1 MSAEGDIKIVRITA
15 QFIQRILLSRTGLA
29 CLDNRTH
36 MRWLPVDDNKTY
48 TTKSVKGTLN
58 PTWNQPFDITITRTS
73 TITIR
78 VGYERVLRKKTK
90 FPGSVMIKGIEAFK
104 YSETPNSMLTKDIAN
119 GQNVYGKLHLSFSVP
134 SAQGNHIAQI
144 PGPPITVE
152 RPESLHYKT
161 TRIRPTLSC
170 ATEQSESTLVSSL
183 EPGGVSQRLPL
194 FLSSRGFRPPF
205 IKPAAGEQ
213 IHVDALT
220 TPTVPVEDMSTTP
233 TARVQLLPLGS
244 QAPPYSPRPI
254 PALQG
259 HADQSLTSL
268 PLLERPT
275 PSSSPTTSES
285 SESSSSFSDI
295 INVQYG
301 NPDHTP
307 VQSVLTHHQHS
318 MGLPSAS
325 QQPQY
330 SKAATVFFFLTSPVT
345 AVPESIHN
353 LASDA
358 SAEPDPPL
366 PLLPNGWEKRYTREG
381 QPYFVDHN
389 RKVTTWTEPA
399 ALPKGWEK
407 RYTAADRPYFVDHV
421 SRRTTWVDPRSP
433 NENLPGGW
441 ERGRTHAHPWSE
453 EADERCV
460 DSAPRLEARE
470 TIMDALSS

>member
-1 MSAEGDIKIVRITA
+1 RI
-15 QFIQRILLSRTGLA
+15 S
-29 CLDNRTH
+29 
-36 MRWLPVDDNKTY
+36 LPGQPDPYAVVAVDDNKTY

-104 YSETPNSMLTKDIAN
+104 YSETPNN
-119 GQNVYGKLHLSFSVP
+119 
-134 SAQGNHIAQI
+134 
-144 PGPPITVE
+144 
-152 RPESLHYKT
+152 
-161 TRIRPTLSC
+161 
-170 ATEQSESTLVSSL
+170 
-183 EPGGVSQRLPL
+183 
-194 FLSSRGFRPPF
+194 
-205 IKPAAGEQ
+205 
-213 IHVDALT
+213 ALT

-295 INVQYG
+295 IDVQYG

-325 QQPQY
+325 QQPQVLPMRQN
-330 SKAATVFFFLTSPVT
+330 STDQSG
-345 AVPESIHN
+345 
-353 LASDA
+353 LASLLFYSTPRLQQFSFSSHPPSRRSQSPFTISPA
-358 SAEPDPPL
+358 TPQQSQFPSSCAGAFQPLMPPPFTSQDPPL

-389 RKVTTWTEPA
+389 RKVTTWSEPA

-441 ERGRTHAHPWSE
+441 EVRHTPTGQRYFVDHNSRTTAWQDPRSSMERGG
-453 EADERCV
+453 
-460 DSAPRLEARE
+460 
-470 TIMDALSS
+470 